1 MPIKFLNTVA
11 VDTSVLYVDT
21 INDRVGIG
29 TTSPAGK
36 LHVSDAGGAG
46 LEINPQ
52 TTNDRVILFAYDRN
66 TSTYQSMDFDALD
79 YHFNPSGTEKMRL
92 TNGGNLGIGTTNPQT
107 LLHVKAA
114 DTVTGVIKI
123 EGGKNTVTSAG
134 EINSQLDFGSNDASV
149 NGTGNVGG
157 RIASITENTN
167 GAWTGMAFSTFTQ
180 SASPD
185 LAEKMRITHDGNV
198 GIGTTTPTS
207 KLHISGTSDGSGAGA
222 DAMLHVKQKGSW
234 NGNEPW
240 ALYVE
245 GYSYLNGFRIN
256 AADGIRGLFKTTSG
270 GTLGFATIDTAPI
283 TFTQSNSVEK
293 MRVHSNGFV
302 GIGNTTPKAKLSVEE
317 YGIDTTSTASSATT
331 QIAIHSFAAADF
343 RSARFTVQVT
353 NSTDSTYHT
362 TELLLVH
369 NGTTANITEFGEI
382 HTGSAVEATFDADIS
397 SGNVR
402 LLATP
407 ASTDTMAFKV
417 VCHSITT

>member
-1 MPIKFLNTVA
+1 MVIEG
-11 VDTSVLYVDT
+11 TSVSSMYA
-21 INDRVGIG
+21 R
-29 TTSPAGK
+29 P
-36 LHVSDAGGAG
+36 
-46 LEINPQ
+46 
-52 TTNDRVILFAYDRN
+52 
-66 TSTYQSMDFDALD
+66 TSTYASAGFKFLEVSAVTSNSPYTTAINFSNYNDNNVMTI
-79 YHFNPSGTEKMRL
+79 SGDKV
-92 TNGGNLGIGTTNPQT
+92 GIGTTNPQT
-107 LLHVKAA
+107 PLHV
-114 DTVTGVIKI
+114 
-123 EGGKNTVTSAG
+123 EGIT
-134 EINSQLDFGSNDASV
+134 
-149 NGTGNVGG
+149 
-157 RIASITENTN
+157 RITENSQTAFYGGDYVRVFGNQYYDFRNSGGSTKARINVN
-167 GAWTGMAFSTFTQ
+167 GNSYFNA
-180 SASPD
+180 
-185 LAEKMRITHDGNV
+185 GNV

-207 KLHISGTSDGSGAGA
+207 KLHISGTSDGSGSGA
-222 DAMLHVKQKGSW
+222 DAMLHVKQNGSW

-382 HTGSAVEATFDADIS
+382 HTGSAVEATFDADIN